1 MSNQTHNSDFFVN
14 MKDDPMSTIGRQPT
28 ELLTAADWTD
38 YYYLEATRYQAFINL
53 TSNK

>member
-1 MSNQTHNSDFFVN
+1 
-14 MKDDPMSTIGRQPT
+14 MSTIGRQPT
-28 ELLTAADWTD
+28 ELLAPSDWKD

>member
-14 MKDDPMSTIGRQPT
+14 MTDDPLSTIGRQTT
-28 ELLTAADWTD
+28 ELLTPADWTD

-53 TSNK
+53 TLNK

>member
-1 MSNQTHNSDFFVN
+1 
-14 MKDDPMSTIGRQPT
+14 MSTIGRQPT
-28 ELLTAADWTD
+28 ELLTGADWTD

>member
-1 MSNQTHNSDFFVN
+1 MSNQTHNSDFFKD
-14 MKDDPMSTIGRQPT
+14 MTDDPMSTIGRQPT
-28 ELLTAADWTD
+28 ELLTADDWTN

>member
-14 MKDDPMSTIGRQPT
+14 MTDDPLSTIGRQAT
-28 ELLTAADWTD
+28 ELLTSSDWTD

-53 TSNK
+53 TLNK